1 MRNVLVAMSGL
12 ALLAACNGPAEES
25 GAEEVEA
32 ASPPAEMAEGAA
44 GQTGDVTLQASE
56 SFQSDLQTALIQ
68 ASEGATITL
77 PAGTFEMTD
86 GLSLDVNGVTLTG
99 AGEGE
104 TILDFLQL
112 LRNIVGPFTPSPQGV
127 SKLLKL
133 GLNRLL
139 RREMVLK

>member
-104 TILDFLQL
+104 TILDFSSQRGSGEGLH
-112 LRNIVGPFTPSPQGV
+112 LRARHPRDGV
-127 SKLLKL
+127 CCA
-133 GLNRLL
+133 GA
-139 RREMVLK
+139 VPGGGGCGG